1 MAKDTIK
8 LMINL
13 VSADVVSA
21 IMEETS
27 VSLQDAMRA
36 FYNSDVFDRLCDPE
50 TELYRESGGYVYAL
64 YKELSNLTAQI
75 KSAHN

>member
-1 MAKDTIK
+1 MAKDK
-8 LMINL
+8 KQLMMDL

-27 VSLQDAMRA
+27 VSAREAMRA
-36 FYNSDVFDRLCDPE
+36 FYNSDAFDRLCDPE

-64 YKELSNLTAQI
+64 YKELM
-75 KSAHN
+75 